1 MIADTVEP
9 FDTLATLSGKYVNAA
24 RWLPE
29 QEEIALTRKMVCFS
43 LMGTNLA
50 MALEELTEILE
61 LPQCT
66 RLPRVKHWVWGVANL
81 RGRLLPVIN
90 FAEFLGGRLSSPR
103 KLHRVLVIDLH
114 GVLVGLV
121 VDQVY
126 GMRNLQVDKFQRQ
139 PEGIPESFAPYAEG
153 GFCQEGDTWILLR
166 PGKLQSDQRFM
177 EVAA

>member
-1 MIADTVEP
+1 MAEASKA
-9 FDTLATLSGKYVNAA
+9 FKTLADLAGRYADSA

-29 QEEIALTRKMVCFS
+29 QEDVAPTRKVVCFS
-43 LMGTNLA
+43 LMGVNLA

-66 RLPRVKHWVWGVANL
+66 RLPRVKNWVWGVANL

-90 FAEFLGGRLSSPR
+90 FAEFLGGRLSSP
-103 KLHRVLVIDLH
+103 KKVHRVLVIDLQT
-114 GVLVGLV
+114 VFVGLV
-121 VDQVY
+121 VDRVY
-126 GMRNLQVDKFQRQ
+126 GMRNLQIDTFERQ
-139 PEGIPESFAPYAEG
+139 PEGVPEVLAPYAEG
-153 GFCQEGDTWILLR
+153 GFCQDGDTWILLR

>member
-1 MIADTVEP
+1 MAEAKQV
-9 FDTLATLSGKYVNAA
+9 FDALATLSGKYNNSA

-29 QEEIALTRKMVCFS
+29 QEEIAPTRKVVCFS
-43 LMGTNLA
+43 LMGVNLA

-90 FAEFLGGRLSSPR
+90 FAEFLGGRLTSPR
-103 KLHRVLVIDLH
+103 KLHRVLVVDLR
-114 GVLVGLV
+114 GVFVGLV

-126 GMRNLQVDKFQRQ
+126 GMRNLQVDKFQRKT
-139 PEGIPESFAPYAEG
+139 EGIPEVFAPYAEG
-153 GFCQEGDTWILLR
+153 GFYQEEDTWVLLR
-166 PGKLQSDQRFM
+166 PGKLQSDPRFM

>member
-1 MIADTVEP
+1 MANANKAFKVLAD
-9 FDTLATLSGKYVNAA
+9 LAEQYANSA

-29 QEEIALTRKMVCFS
+29 QEEVVPTRKVVCCA
-43 LMGTNLA
+43 LMGVNLA
-50 MALEELTEILE
+50 IALEELTEILE

-66 RLPRVKHWVWGVANL
+66 RLPRVKPWVWGVANL

-90 FAEFLGGRLSSPR
+90 FAEFLGGKLSSPR
-103 KLHRVLVIDLH
+103 KSHRVLVIDIQ
-114 GVLVGLV
+114 GVFVGLV

-126 GMRNLQVDKFQRQ
+126 GMRNLPVDSFKRQ
-139 PEGIPESFAPYAEG
+139 PADIPEVLAPYAEG

-166 PGKLQSDQRFM
+166 PGRLQSDQRFM